1 MLSGASSPEVEDA
14 LFARPDL
21 PIEGDERRTS
31 VLEGKGDVGGLIDRL
46 KALASTPDPARPE
59 KVTLDGPDLAK
70 LLDFVEKAILVAER
84 ANTLLVNSYSM
95 PDDER
100 GVRFLSEDAVKLQ
113 WALREIGIGDDSG
126 QPCFT
131 V

>member
-1 MLSGASSPEVEDA
+1 
-14 LFARPDL
+14 
-21 PIEGDERRTS
+21 
-31 VLEGKGDVGGLIDRL
+31 VLEGKGGVRELVTRL
-46 KALASTPDPARPE
+46 KGLDATASDAGRE
-59 KVTLDGPDLAK
+59 EVTLERKDLER
-70 LLDFVEKAILVAER
+70 LLDFVDKAVAAAER
-84 ANTLLVNSYSM
+84 ANELLVHSYSM

-100 GVRFLSEDAVKLQ
+100 GVRFISEDAVKLQ

>member
-1 MLSGASSPEVEDA
+1 
-14 LFARPDL
+14 
-21 PIEGDERRTS
+21 
-31 VLEGKGDVGGLIDRL
+31 VLEGKGGVRELVNRL
-46 KALASTPDPARPE
+46 KELDAEVSDAGRE
-59 KVTLDGPDLAK
+59 EVTLDREDVERLV
-70 LLDFVEKAILVAER
+70 DFVEKAVAAAER
-84 ANTLLVNSYSM
+84 ANELLVHSYSM

-100 GVRFLSEDAVKLQ
+100 GVRFISEDAVKLQ

>member
-1 MLSGASSPEVEDA
+1 M
-14 LFARPDL
+14 
-21 PIEGDERRTS
+21 
-31 VLEGKGDVGGLIDRL
+31 LEGKGGVRELVTRL
-46 KALASTPDPARPE
+46 QEMDATASDAGRE
-59 KVTLDGPDLAK
+59 EVTLERNDLER
-70 LLDFVEKAILVAER
+70 LLDFVDKAVAAAES
-84 ANTLLVNSYSM
+84 ANELLVHSYSM

-100 GVRFLSEDAVKLQ
+100 GVRFISEDAVKLQ